1 MNKRNSEMW
10 ISVKGIEA
18 IISNISITAKTRDYA
33 IELLMAKK
41 DAGHNTK
48 IDNVRIATM
57 TALVELFEKKE
68 FCLNPGAGALN
79 LRKEWVKANRPHFI
93 VNTDLLFPT
102 IVGGNVQARL
112 MSALRSNSEYINID
126 SSQIQVFRN
135 NPAEWVV
142 VPCEIVRK

>member
-1 MNKRNSEMW
+1 MNNRNSDMW

-41 DAGHNTK
+41 ENGHNTK

-57 TALVELFEKKE
+57 TALVELFNKGV
-68 FCLNPGAGALN
+68 FCENPGAGGLH
-79 LRKEWVKANRPHFI
+79 LRKEWVKANQPHFI

-112 MSALRSNSEYINID
+112 MSTLRSNSEYINFD
-126 SSQIQVFRN
+126 PSQVQVYRN

-142 VPCEIVRK
+142 VPCECK